1 MVADYVRVEDFR
13 DYIRDNQN
21 LDQTI
26 IPVCITAASRSVD
39 DFCGRH
45 FYQTTETQ
53 YFSPNP
59 SSLWLLALDDMDLAT
74 TDGLTVD
81 VEFGIDGTY
90 PETRT
95 FGTDFIAEPINQSM
109 NGIDGWPF
117 TSLRAVNGKIW
128 PPRYADFQRDTV
140 RITGTWGWQAVPA
153 NVQLAALIL
162 AAENYKMMDAPF
174 GYIGFGNFGT
184 AKVRDNPKAMA
195 LLHGYRKG
203 TTLLMA

>member
-1 MVADYVRVEDFR
+1 MVADYATPEDFGA
-13 DYIRDNQN
+13 YIRETTT
-21 LDQTI
+21 LDATM
-26 IPVCITAASRSVD
+26 IPLCLSAASRSVE

-53 YFSPNP
+53 YFSPQSN
-59 SSLWLLALDDMDLAT
+59 SLWWLDLDDMDLAT
-74 TDGLTVD
+74 TTGLTVD

-90 PETRT
+90 PESRV
-95 FGTDFIAEPINQSM
+95 FGTDFICEPINQSQ

-140 RITGTWGWQAVPA
+140 RIEATWGWATIPD
-153 NVQLAALIL
+153 NVKLATLVI
-162 AAENYKMMDAPF
+162 AAENYKMLDAPF

-195 LLHGYRKG
+195 LLHGFRKG

>member
-1 MVADYVRVEDFR
+1 MAPDYVTPEDFR
-13 DYIRDNQN
+13 NYTRDGTNY
-21 LDQTI
+21 DQTI
-26 IPVCITAASRSVD
+26 IPICIADASRKVD

-53 YFSPNP
+53 YFTPAAN
-59 SSLWLLALDDMDLAT
+59 SLWLLGLDDMDLAT
-74 TDGLTVD
+74 TDDLEVN

-95 FGTDFIAEPINQSM
+95 FGTDFICEPINRSV

-117 TSLRAVNGKIW
+117 TSLRAINGKIW
-128 PPRYADFQRDTV
+128 PPRYAEFQRDTV
-140 RITGTWGWQAVPA
+140 RITGTWGWPEIPA
-153 NVQLAALIL
+153 SVQLATLVL

-195 LLHGYRKG
+195 LLHGFRKG